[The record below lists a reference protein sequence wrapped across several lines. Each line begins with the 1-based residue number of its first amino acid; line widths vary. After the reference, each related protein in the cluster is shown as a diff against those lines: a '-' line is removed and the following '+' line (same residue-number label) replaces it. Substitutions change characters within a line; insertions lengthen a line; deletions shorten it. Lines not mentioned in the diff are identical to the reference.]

1 MFQDLRYALR
11 TLKKSPAFTL
21 AAICTLALGI
31 GANTAIFQLLDAV
44 RLRSLPVPNP
54 QELVRI
60 QVRNGNDGRGILHG
74 DKYALTYPLWEG
86 IHDYQQAFSGV
97 FAWTTEYFRMG
108 EGNQT
113 RPGYGLIV
121 SGDFFSTLGVPPAA
135 GRLFGRDDD
144 RPGCPNAGGVVIS
157 YALWQSQF
165 GGQRSAIGSKLV
177 VNDHPLQVVGV
188 TPATFSGLEVGWS
201 FDFVVPLCQTA
212 LRAEAGFTT
221 RRDVW
226 WLTVMGRLKPGWTRA
241 RAAEHLQAI
250 SPGLFEATVPTG
262 YAQPSLES
270 YKKLRLDAAP
280 AANGVS
286 ELRNQYNT
294 SLWLLL
300 GITGLV
306 LLIACANLANLMLA
320 RASARQREFAVRLAL
335 GAGRGRLVR
344 QLLSESLLLAFTG
357 SLLGLILARALS
369 ATIVTFLTTE
379 GNALH
384 LDLSMD
390 WNMLAFTTVIAM
402 LACVVFGLVPALR
415 SSRAEPVAAMKADG
429 RGLTAD
435 RERFGF
441 QRLLVILQISISL
454 VLVAGALLFVQS
466 FRNLVTLD
474 PGFRE
479 KGILISFVDLS
490 IFRRLPANAIRP
502 LQRKLLEE
510 IKAVPQVEAV
520 ATATNTFLNRSSWTL
535 GVRMDGGQGG
545 SSKFTWVSPS
555 FLETLQIPLLVGR
568 NFNAGD
574 TETSPK
580 VVIVNQTFVR
590 RFLGGANP
598 IARTLRTVAEPNYPA
613 TECEIVGVTKDTK
626 YADLR
631 EPTPP
636 MSYAPAEQNPNG
648 GPWGALYIR
657 SSAPAASVMSAIKL
671 HIGELHPGIAMEFS
685 VFETQVQDGL
695 MRERLMAALAGF
707 FGALAALL
715 ATIGLYGVIAYV
727 VIRRRNE
734 IGIRMAL
741 GSSRGQVVGLILK
754 EAAVMLVVGIGIG
767 VVCSLAFARM
777 ASSLLFGLTA
787 HDPLTF
793 VAAAGLLAVVAAAG
807 SYVPARRASRLDP
820 MIALRDE

>member
-11 TLKKSPAFTL
+11 TLRKSPAFTL
-21 AAICTLALGI
+21 AAICTLTLGI

-44 RLRSLPVPNP
+44 RLRTLPVPDP

-60 QVRNGNDGRGILHG
+60 QVRNGNGGRGISR
-74 DKYALTYPLWEG
+74 DIYALTFQLWEG
-86 IHDYQQAFSGV
+86 IRDHQQAFSGV
-97 FAWTTEYFRMG
+97 LAWTTDSFRIG
-108 EGNQT
+108 EGTQT
-113 RPGYGLIV
+113 RRGSGLIV
-121 SGDFFSTLGVPPAA
+121 SGDFFSTLEVPPAA
-135 GRLFGRDDD
+135 GRLFGPEDD
-144 RPGCPNAGGVVIS
+144 RPGCPASAVVIS

-165 GGQRSAIGSKLV
+165 GGQRSAIGSKLI
-177 VNDHPLQVVGV
+177 VNDHPFQVVGV
-188 TPATFSGLEVGWS
+188 TPAIFSGIEVGRS
-201 FDFVVPLCQTA
+201 FDFAVPICQTA
-212 LRAEAGFTT
+212 LRAGVSSTT

-250 SPGLFEATVPTG
+250 SPGLFEATVPSG
-262 YAQPSLES
+262 YSQSSLES
-270 YKKLRLDAAP
+270 YKKLRLDAVP
-280 AANGVS
+280 AANGIS
-286 ELRNQYNT
+286 GLRNQYDT

-335 GAGRGRLVR
+335 GAGRGRLVG

-357 SLLGLILARALS
+357 AILGLTLARVLS
-369 ATIVTFLTTE
+369 ETIVAFLTTE
-379 GNALH
+379 SNALH

-390 WNMLAFTTVIAM
+390 WNMLAFTTAVAM
-402 LACVVFGLVPALR
+402 VACVVFGLVPALR
-415 SSRAEPVAAMKADG
+415 SSRTDPGSAMKAG
-429 RGLTAD
+429 GCGLTSD

-466 FRNLVTLD
+466 FRNLMTLD

-479 KGILISFVDLS
+479 KGILISFVDLN
-490 IFRRLPANAIRP
+490 IFRRLPPNAIRP
-502 LQRKLLEE
+502 LQRELLEE
-510 IKAVPQVEAV
+510 IRAVPQVEAV
-520 ATATNTFLNRSSWTL
+520 ATATNTFLNGSSWTL
-535 GVRMDGGQGG
+535 GVRMEGGQGG

-555 FLETLQIPLLVGR
+555 FFETMEIPLLAGR

-590 RFLGGANP
+590 LYLGGANP
-598 IARTLRTVAEPNYPA
+598 IGRTFRTVAEPNYPA
-613 TECEIVGVTKDTK
+613 AECEIVGVTRDTK

-657 SSAPAASVMSAIKL
+657 SSAPAASVMSAIRQRMS
-671 HIGELHPGIAMEFS
+671 ELHPGIAMEFR
-685 VFETQVQDGL
+685 VFERQVRDGL
-695 MRERLMAALAGF
+695 IRERLMAALSGF
-707 FGALAALL
+707 FGVLAALL

-754 EAAVMLVVGIGIG
+754 EAALMLVVGIGIG
-767 VVCSLAFARM
+767 VVCSLVFARM

-787 HDPLTF
+787 HDPVTF

-807 SYVPARRASRLDP
+807 SYLPAQRAARLDP
-820 MIALRDE
+820 MSALRDE